1 MPFYE
6 IGTLGDWLFGRDK
19 LDVSITDANT
29 STSSSSSSP
38 SVLSSAAPR
47 RLQRVVQQKPWKIQH
62 VLQQVLQGLAFLHQ
76 NHIIHRDI
84 KYAYISLLF
93 VSRDDAHKS

>member
-19 LDVSITDANT
+19 LDNSTDSAP
-29 STSSSSSSP
+29 SSPAPAALLSSSLSSSASSVPPLSVSP
-38 SVLSSAAPR
+38 SAGRRAPR
-47 RLQRVVQQKPWKIQH
+47 IVQQKPWKIQH
-62 VLQQVLQGLAFLHQ
+62 VLQQVLQGIAFLHQ

-84 KYAYISLLF
+84 KYDIS
-93 VSRDDAHKS
+93 A